1 MSKLSRPA
9 PFSDRFSEDFFHNE
23 SKFVGSTKSTKST
36 NNIKLHLK
44 KDDDTLSIKTC
55 KNGEH

>member
-23 SKFVGSTKSTKST
+23 SKFVGSTKST

-44 KDDDTLSIKTC
+44 KDDDALSIKTC